1 MALHFVTSA
10 QTDPHIKSS
19 DDARAYSGLFG
30 NGAYVFKTGNKLS
43 ASMVDSNTLRIMDG
57 DSIFCGRKWNIR
69 NFEDV
74 TIENGTPGF
83 KRVDLIAVHFETSPS
98 EEISLVVYKGTEV
111 DTGDPVVPTYIEGDL
126 NAGDTVAEMPLYTV
140 SLNGLTVGSPS
151 QMFVVVDDLYGDWLL
166 NATKALFG
174 VTDDKKI
181 PGTSLVP
188 HSIGKDQLETSV
200 WDSISHNPFLSQ
212 RVYPTTY
219 RDFNKLPIGLWF
231 IDTDMANSPATYK
244 WCDCLVVGT
253 ESSVRDI
260 IVFTSNGIYTRRRSS
275 STDDSWSQ
283 WILS

>member
-19 DDARAYSGLFG
+19 DDARAYAGLFG

-74 TIENGTPGF
+74 TIENGTPGM

-126 NAGDTVAEMPLYTV
+126 NAGDTVAEIPLYTV
-140 SLNGLTVGSPS
+140 TLNGLTVGVPS

-181 PGTSLVP
+181 PSSALVP
-188 HSIGKDQLETSV
+188 HSIGKDQLETTV
-200 WDSISHNPFLSQ
+200 WDSISHWKATSSVSEVTAFDNNA
-212 RVYPTTY
+212 T
-219 RDFNKLPIGLWF
+219 G
-231 IDTDMANSPATYK
+231 SPAFLFKMSNSDTQRQ
-244 WCDCLVVGT
+244 L
-253 ESSVRDI
+253 
-260 IVFTSNGIYTRRRSS
+260 IVDVPNARIFVYDVATNKVLCRWNADYIAS
-275 STDDSWSQ
+275 
-283 WILS
+283 